1 MKLNT
6 KGTPFC
12 RDPTDHPVPYLAVA
26 LHSLLALQELSQSGF
41 LSFFLSFLIKTG
53 LCVRKRKI
61 YHNMID
67 WTSVQIEKVP
77 SLWCETLYKKH
88 MVWEKARSLYKC
100 FHTHELRDL
109 WMFLDIISPHQCQG
123 STYRPKEVMCW
134 NGASYQECV
143 RKKVWVPRIGL
154 ISFQQHQKG
163 IRGYKTPSIRP
174 STNTPAKILCTFER
188 SQRSCAHFS
197 FLTLT
202 ASFHLQYSSSS
213 LSCVCSNPLRSL
225 QDMFLF
231 CFSTLTKPRE
241 LTSLTFSN
249 GPENVSSG
257 RTLS

>member
-1 MKLNT
+1 
-6 KGTPFC
+6 
-12 RDPTDHPVPYLAVA
+12 
-26 LHSLLALQELSQSGF
+26 
-41 LSFFLSFLIKTG
+41 
-53 LCVRKRKI
+53 
-61 YHNMID
+61 MID

-88 MVWEKARSLYKC
+88 MVWEKARSLYKW

-109 WMFLDIISPHQCQG
+109 WTSLDIISPHRCQG
-123 STYRPKEVMCW
+123 STYHPKEVICW

-163 IRGYKTPSIRP
+163 IRVYKTPSIRP
-174 STNTPAKILCTFER
+174 STNTLAKILCTFER
-188 SQRSCAHFS
+188 SQPVVPFFLPYSYNFLSPTVFS
-197 FLTLT
+197 LC
-202 ASFHLQYSSSS
+202 S
-213 LSCVCSNPLRSL
+213 LSCICSNPLHSL

-249 GPENVSSG
+249 GPESVSSG

>member
-1 MKLNT
+1 
-6 KGTPFC
+6 
-12 RDPTDHPVPYLAVA
+12 
-26 LHSLLALQELSQSGF
+26 
-41 LSFFLSFLIKTG
+41 
-53 LCVRKRKI
+53 
-61 YHNMID
+61 MID

-109 WMFLDIISPHQCQG
+109 WMFLDIVSPHQCQG

-143 RKKVWVPRIGL
+143 RNKVWVPRIGL

-188 SQRSCAHFS
+188 SQPVVHIFPSLLLQLPFTYSILPLVYLAFAAIHCTVYKICSFS
-197 FLTLT
+197 
-202 ASFHLQYSSSS
+202 ASLPLQNQESW
-213 LSCVCSNPLRSL
+213 PL
-225 QDMFLF
+225 
-231 CFSTLTKPRE
+231 
-241 LTSLTFSN
+241 
-249 GPENVSSG
+249 
-257 RTLS
+257 